1 MSPPPSNSEQSFARL
16 WLAAGLGNA
25 FTSSLLNPIDVAK
38 TRMQTNGGYL
48 IATLSNLWSSG
59 GLRGLYLP
67 GLSASI
73 IREFVYSGPRIGF
86 YTPVRDFYRAQAGGQ
101 ENAAVKVAAALT
113 TGSLSCILANPIDV
127 VKIRMQRNPAAY
139 SSALAALPAIMASE
153 GLGGLMKGLVP
164 STLRGAS
171 LSVGQLAI
179 YDITKTALRGFG
191 VAEGVPLHVSSA
203 LVTGVATAFFSAPF
217 DFLKA
222 RTMAADGTRETMRSV
237 VQQLSR
243 EGALPWALF
252 KGVHPSYMRQG
263 PHALIMWPVMEHL
276 RAWLGLDPV

>member
-1 MSPPPSNSEQSFARL
+1 
-16 WLAAGLGNA
+16 
-25 FTSSLLNPIDVAK
+25 
-38 TRMQTNGGYL
+38 MQTNGGYL
-48 IATLSNLWSSG
+48 LATLRSLWSSG

-139 SSALAALPAIMASE
+139 SSTLAALPAIIASE
-153 GLGGLMKGLVP
+153 GIGGLMKGLVP

-171 LSVGQLAI
+171 LSVGQLAT

-263 PHALIMWPVMEHL
+263 PHALIMWPVMEQL
-276 RAWLGLDPV
+276 RGWLGLDPV